1 MIVYFLKWKV
11 ILLIQIDSQIF
22 KIKTELELDLS
33 KSNIIPFKLMD
44 NDAGQ
49 NAQYFTKHRIHF
61 EIQTNPRY
69 MEQIKAYYA
78 EDIKLYN
85 Q

>member
-1 MIVYFLKWKV
+1 MESNITNTNRLSKFQNKVVDFLE
-11 ILLIQIDSQIF
+11 
-22 KIKTELELDLS
+22 TELGLDLS
-33 KSNIIPFKLMD
+33 KSNITPFKLMD

-49 NAQYFTKHRIHF
+49 NAQYFTKNRIHF